1 MMQQLIEPGIHNLGD
16 FIEKA
21 LTKYGEKP
29 AFSCLGQTVS
39 FSDIEEKSRLMP
51 CWMVS
56 WKWIIC

>member
-1 MMQQLIEPGIHNLGD
+1 MQQLIEPGIHNLGD

-39 FSDIEEKSRLMP
+39 FSDIEELLVARGIT
-51 CWMVS
+51 VS
-56 WKWIIC
+56 Y